1 MIFSHTQRR
10 KQAVF
15 YSTLKYGCYF
25 YLPCKR
31 KYTDTQT
38 RTYILFCDKT
48 RGTDVLFPKR
58 NLIKHLFTLGYCCK
72 NETATCS
79 FITAVRIVIIDVYSD
94 FCANKN
100 INMPNF
106 R

>member
-1 MIFSHTQRR
+1 M
-10 KQAVF
+10 AVTF
-15 YSTLKYGCYF
+15 TSRVNENTLTPKLVPF
-25 YLPCKR
+25 F
-31 KYTDTQT
+31 
-38 RTYILFCDKT
+38 LFCDKT